1 MMRLVFICLFL
12 ILGANIVAAQPVP
25 SAQSIITVNINES
38 GDAVWTMEKFFPL
51 SQSDLNQWESAIKTG
66 QNMSNYRNIPDYE
79 IIIKSFQDS
88 AVNFSNRTM
97 EVEPFNISYDTRK
110 TLSEGLGIIRYTFK
124 WTNFSYNDS
133 EKIYIGDAFP
143 GGLLLLS
150 PDNQLIIKIPDGY
163 NVTNV
168 TPAYDKKNGNRLIW
182 DGTLYSNL
190 SSGEPFIVISRQNVT
205 SQNVTGAGNE
215 NESWLGKWPIL
226 EIV

>member
-110 TLSEGLGIIRYTFK
+110 TLSEGLGIIRY
-124 WTNFSYNDS
+124 Y
-133 EKIYIGDAFP
+133 
-143 GGLLLLS
+143 L
-150 PDNQLIIKIPDGY
+150 
-163 NVTNV
+163 
-168 TPAYDKKNGNRLIW
+168 
-182 DGTLYSNL
+182 
-190 SSGEPFIVISRQNVT
+190 
-205 SQNVTGAGNE
+205 
-215 NESWLGKWPIL
+215 
-226 EIV
+226 

>member
-1 MMRLVFICLFL
+1 MMRLVFICIFL
-12 ILGANIVAAQPVP
+12 ILGANIAAAQPAP

-79 IIIKSFQDS
+79 IIIKSLQDS

-97 EVEPFNISYDTRK
+97 EVEPFNISYGTMK
-110 TLSEGLGIIRYTFK
+110 TLSDGLGIIRYTFTWK
-124 WTNFSYNDS
+124 NFSYNDS

-143 GGLLLLS
+143 GGLLS
-150 PDNQLIIKIPDGY
+150 PDNQLIIKIPNGY

-168 TPAYDKKNGNRLIW
+168 TPDYDKKDGNRLIW
-182 DGTLYSNL
+182 DGTFYSNL
-190 SSGEPFIVISRQNVT
+190 SSGEPFVVLTRQNVT
-205 SQNVTGAGNE
+205 SQNVTGGNE
-215 NESWLGKWPIL
+215 NGSWL
-226 EIV
+226 